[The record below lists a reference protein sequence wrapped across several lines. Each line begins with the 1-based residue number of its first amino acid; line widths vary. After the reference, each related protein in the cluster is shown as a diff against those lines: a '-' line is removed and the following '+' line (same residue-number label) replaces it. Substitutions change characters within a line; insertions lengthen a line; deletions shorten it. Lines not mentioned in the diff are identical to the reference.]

1 MAQEYV
7 IDCDSKIL
15 GRIASKVAKLL
26 LNGNNV
32 VLVNA
37 EKAVISG
44 HESDIIEKYKHRI
57 EIKDKAN
64 PEHSPYVS
72 RRPDLFVKRV
82 VRGMLPYKKA
92 KGISAYKRLKVF
104 IGIPDAYKSA
114 KFYDAGIKTKK
125 EVVEKTMSIAE
136 LSRKL
141 GYNKVV

>member
-92 KGISAYKRLKVF
+92 KGKKAYKLLRVY
-104 IGIPDAYKSA
+104 IGIPSEYKDKKYVELDKNKS
-114 KFYDAGIKTKK
+114 YDMFERTISVGEFSK
-125 EVVEKTMSIAE
+125 
-136 LSRKL
+136 KL
-141 GYNKVV
+141 GYVRE